1 MKTQKDWD
9 QFYLNIAK
17 LVAQQ
22 SYAED
27 RKVGAVIVKDDN
39 IISFSYNG
47 TPRGWNNET
56 QNSNGQT
63 KSMVLHAET
72 QAIAKVSRSTLSSN
86 GATLYSTLSPCID
99 CSKLIYQVGIKRIVY
114 IDTYKCTD
122 GLEFLRANDVLV
134 NEEYSTTRLASKEWL
149 ARTGLQW

>member
-56 QNSNGQT
+56 QNLDGQT

-99 CSKLIYQVGIKRIVY
+99 CAKLIYQVGIKRLVY

-122 GLEFLRANDVLV
+122 GIQFLKDNNVMV
-134 NEEYSTTRLASKEWL
+134 NEEYSTTKLANQEWL
-149 ARTGLQW
+149 ARTGLLW

>member
-9 QFYLNIAK
+9 QFYLSIAK

-56 QNSNGQT
+56 QNPDGQT

-99 CSKLIYQVGIKRIVY
+99 CAKLIYQVGIQRLVY

-122 GLEFLRANDVLV
+122 GIQFLKENNVMV
-134 NEEYSTTRLASKEWL
+134 NEEYSTTKLATQEWL
-149 ARTGLQW
+149 NRTGLLW

>member
-1 MKTQKDWD
+1 MKTQADWD
-9 QFYLNIAK
+9 QFYLKIAQ

-22 SYAED
+22 SYAKD

-47 TPRGWNNET
+47 TPRGWDNET
-56 QNSNGQT
+56 QTDDGRT
-63 KSMVLHAET
+63 KSMVLHAEA
-72 QAIAKVSRSTLSSN
+72 QAIAKLAKSTLSSN
-86 GATLYSTLSPCID
+86 NATLYCTLSPCID
-99 CSKLIYQVGIKRIVY
+99 CAKLISEVGIKRLVY
-114 IDTYKCTD
+114 IDEYKCKE
-122 GLEFLRANDVLV
+122 GIEFLKANNILV

>member
-27 RKVGAVIVKDDN
+27 HKVGAVIVKDDN

-86 GATLYSTLSPCID
+86 GATIYSTLSPCID
-99 CSKLIYQVGIKRIVY
+99 CSKLIYQVGIKRLVY

-122 GLEFLRANDVLV
+122 GLEFLMANDVLV

-149 ARTGLQW
+149 ARTGLEW

>member
-27 RKVGAVIVKDDN
+27 HKVGAVIVKDDN

-86 GATLYSTLSPCID
+86 GATIYSTLSPCID
-99 CSKLIYQVGIKRIVY
+99 CSKLIYQVGIKRLVY

-122 GLEFLRANDVLV
+122 GLKFLMANDVLV

-149 ARTGLQW
+149 ARTGLEW